1 VRRRYCQIAALVVV
15 AVASLLPASGAPF
28 PATVSGVVRDARG
41 TPQMGAVVELMAA
54 DATVV
59 ARVYTNMRGGY
70 AFDHV
75 LPGIYQVKATG
86 DSFLPTLREGL
97 QLRARSKIIVNLTL
111 STLFEAV
118 QWLPAQP
125 RSPDESTEDWKWT
138 LRSSA
143 NRPLLRY
150 LEDGPL
156 VVLAGDDKSAPQLA
170 ARVSVDGS
178 SRDFGQGGP
187 HHAFA
192 LERSSATGG
201 HLILRANLSPQP
213 QDSSQYLAGYELA
226 LGPERQ
232 IRNVATVQ
240 QMNVVEGAGGQGL
253 YDFRLR
259 SAEAVNLGPNAS
271 MEVGNEVQ
279 SVHGPSDITS
289 SMPFVN
295 ISWHSDGAVVSYR
308 LATSPEMQDAGQLAD
323 NRTLAPMFSEEG
335 GKVRIEH
342 GLHQELRF
350 EDNTASRRAMLAF
363 YQDQVDSPVI
373 GGGGSVEQQELASGD
388 ILYDPVSQVFRVT
401 GPGYTSGG
409 FRAVIA
415 QKVTESTWA
424 TLSFAG
430 GKALAFDTPNSA
442 VTLDQAVQGLSERR
456 TEAITASLQGRFQ
469 RTGTGWR
476 ASYRWQPAN
485 TVTPVAVYDNFGQ
498 SAYLNLLIRQPIHCG
513 RLLPNGTEALV
524 DVRNLLAEGYR
535 PFLTRDGSTLYF
547 AQDERSI
554 QGGLSFSF

>member
-1 VRRRYCQIAALVVV
+1 V
-15 AVASLLPASGAPF
+15 AVAGLLPASGAPF

-41 TPQMGAVVELMAA
+41 TPQMGAMVELMAA

-156 VVLAGDDKSAPQLA
+156 VVLAGDDNGSAPQLA

-213 QDSSQYLAGYELA
+213 ADSSQYLAGYELA

-232 IRNVATVQ
+232 IRNVAAVQ
-240 QMNVVEGAGGQGL
+240 QMNVVEGAGGSQGL

-279 SVHGPSDITS
+279 SVHGPSDVTS
-289 SMPFVN
+289 SLPFVN
-295 ISWHSDGAVVSYR
+295 VSWHSDGTVVSYR
-308 LATSPEMQDAGQLAD
+308 LATSPEMQDAGQLAE

-335 GKVRIEH
+335 GRVRIEH
-342 GLHQELRF
+342 GLHQELRL
-350 EDNTASRRAMLAF
+350 EDNTASRRAMVAF

-373 GGGGSVEQQELASGD
+373 GGGGSVEQQDLALGD

-409 FRAVIA
+409 FRAVLA
-415 QKVTESTWA
+415 QKVTSSTWA
-424 TLSFAG
+424 TLSFAN
-430 GKALAFDTPNSA
+430 GKALAFDSPYSA
-442 VTLDQAVQGLSERR
+442 VTVSQAVQGLSERR
-456 TEAITASLQGRFQ
+456 TEAITASLDGRLQ

-485 TVTPVAVYDNFGQ
+485 TMTPVAVYDNFGQ
-498 SAYLNLLIRQPIHCG
+498 GAYLNLLIRQPIHCG

>member
-1 VRRRYCQIAALVVV
+1 
-15 AVASLLPASGAPF
+15 
-28 PATVSGVVRDARG
+28 VRDARG

-156 VVLAGDDKSAPQLA
+156 VVLAGDDNGSAPQLA
-170 ARVSVDGS
+170 ARVSVESS

-240 QMNVVEGAGGQGL
+240 QMNVVEGAGGSQGL

-409 FRAVIA
+409 FRAVLA

-430 GKALAFDTPNSA
+430 GKALAFDTPNST

-456 TEAITASLQGRFQ
+456 TEAITASLDGRFQ

-498 SAYLNLLIRQPIHCG
+498 GAYLNILIRQPIHCG

>member
-1 VRRRYCQIAALVVV
+1 VV

-170 ARVSVDGS
+170 ARVSVDGF
-178 SRDFGQGGP
+178 SREFGQGGP

-240 QMNVVEGAGGQGL
+240 QMNVVEGAGGSQGL

-323 NRTLAPMFSEEG
+323 NRTLAPMFTEEG
-335 GKVRIEH
+335 GRVRIEH
-342 GLHQELRF
+342 GLHQELRL

-363 YQDQVDSPVI
+363 YQDQLNSPVI

-409 FRAVIA
+409 FRAVFA

-442 VTLDQAVQGLSERR
+442 VTLDQAVQGLAERR
-456 TEAITASLQGRFQ
+456 TEAITASLDGRFQ

-498 SAYLNLLIRQPIHCG
+498 GAYLNLLIRQPIHCG